1 VAVAIEAVG
10 LWKTFGTPRTG
21 TGGAGAAPASAVPAG
36 SVRAGAAPASA
47 VPALTETADEERAGA
62 KRAGRRRAAPVQALR
77 AVDLSVPRGGVCA
90 LLGPNGAGKT
100 TLVRVLA
107 TLLRPDAGTARVAG
121 YDVLREPGLV
131 RAAIGLAGQH
141 AAVDDDL
148 TGRENLF
155 ILGLMHHL
163 GRRGA
168 RVRAAELLDRF
179 GLADAADRLVK
190 TWSGGMRRRLDL
202 IASLVVAPSVL
213 FLDEPTTGLDPR
225 SRAEIWA
232 AVRALAE
239 DGTTVLLTTQYLE
252 EADRIADQIVIIDA
266 GLVTAQGSPDELK
279 DSLGGRVDVV
289 LADTVLANTGLADTG
304 LADTGLASTG
314 GLDAALDAAEAV
326 LADIVTGPPRRDVSE
341 RRLTAPVAAGAVTL
355 PELVRRL
362 DAVGVVAEDVSV
374 RRPTLDEVFLD
385 RTRAAEGSPA

>member
-1 VAVAIEAVG
+1 MNAIEAVG
-10 LWKTFGTPRTG
+10 LRKSF
-21 TGGAGAAPASAVPAG
+21 GAA
-36 SVRAGAAPASA
+36 RAGAAPAGTRLA
-47 VPALTETADEERAGA
+47 AAETGGIKPAG
-62 KRAGRRRAAPVQALR
+62 KRRVEPVRALR
-77 AVDLSVPRGGVCA
+77 GVDLSVPSGGVCA

-100 TLVRVLA
+100 TVVRVLA

-121 YDVLREPGLV
+121 HDVLTEPGLV

-148 TGRENLF
+148 TGRENLL

-163 GRRGA
+163 GRRRA
-168 RVRAAELLDRF
+168 RARAAELLDRF

-202 IASLVVAPSVL
+202 IASLVVAPPVL

-232 AVRALAE
+232 AVRALAA

-266 GLVTAQGSPDELK
+266 GLVTAHGRPDELK
-279 DSLGGRVDVV
+279 DSLGRRVDVV
-289 LADTVLANTGLADTG
+289 LADA
-304 LADTGLASTG
+304 AS
-314 GLDAALDAAEAV
+314 LDAAGAV
-326 LADIVTGPPRRDVSE
+326 LADIVTGPPRLDAGE
-341 RRLTAPVAAGAVTL
+341 RRLTAPVAGTVTL
-355 PELVRRL
+355 PELIRRL
-362 DAVGVVAEDVSV
+362 DAAGVVAEDASV

-385 RTRAAEGSPA
+385 RTRATEGAAA

>member
-1 VAVAIEAVG
+1 VEVAIEAVG
-10 LWKTFGTPRTG
+10 LRKSFGAR
-21 TGGAGAAPASAVPAG
+21 AAG
-36 SVRAGAAPASA
+36 SARAGN
-47 VPALTETADEERAGA
+47 ERAGNE
-62 KRAGRRRAAPVQALR
+62 RAGNERAGNARAGKRRAEPVRALR
-77 AVDLSVPRGGVCA
+77 GVDLGVPRGGVCA

-100 TLVRVLA
+100 TVVRVLA
-107 TLLRPDAGTARVAG
+107 TLLTPDAGTARVAG
-121 YDVLREPGLV
+121 HDVFREPGLV

-148 TGRENLF
+148 TGRENLL

-168 RVRAAELLDRF
+168 RTRAAELLDRF

-202 IASLVVAPSVL
+202 IASLVVAPAVL

-232 AVRALAE
+232 AVRELAAG
-239 DGTTVLLTTQYLE
+239 GTTVLLTTQYLE
-252 EADRIADQIVIIDA
+252 EADRIADQIVIIDS
-266 GLVTAQGSPDELK
+266 GLVTAQGTPDELK

-289 LADTVLANTGLADTG
+289 LADAAHLDAAGLE
-304 LADTGLASTG
+304 
-314 GLDAALDAAEAV
+314 AALDAAEAV
-326 LADIVTGPPRRDVSE
+326 LSDIVTGPPRRDEGE

-385 RTRAAEGSPA
+385 RTRATEVEAA

>member
-1 VAVAIEAVG
+1 MDVAIEAVG
-10 LWKTFGTPRTG
+10 LRKAFGAR
-21 TGGAGAAPASAVPAG
+21 AAG
-36 SVRAGAAPASA
+36 SARAG
-47 VPALTETADEERAGA
+47 DERAGDE
-62 KRAGRRRAAPVQALR
+62 RAGDERAGKRRAKPVRALR
-77 AVDLSVPRGGVCA
+77 GVDLGVPRGGVCA

-100 TLVRVLA
+100 TVVRVLA
-107 TLLRPDAGTARVAG
+107 TLLTPDAGTAQVAG
-121 YDVLREPGLV
+121 HDVLREPGLV

-168 RVRAAELLDRF
+168 RARATALLDRF
-179 GLADAADRLVK
+179 GLAGASDRLVK

-202 IASLVVAPSVL
+202 IASLVVAPPVL

-225 SRAEIWA
+225 SRAEIWT
-232 AVRALAE
+232 AVRALAA

-279 DSLGGRVDVV
+279 DSLGSRVDVV
-289 LADTVLANTGLADTG
+289 LADPVLANTGHLDAAG
-304 LADTGLASTG
+304 LK
-314 GLDAALDAAEAV
+314 AALDAAEAV
-326 LADIVTGPPRRDVSE
+326 LSDIVTGPPRRDEGE

-385 RTRAAEGSPA
+385 RTRAAEAGAA